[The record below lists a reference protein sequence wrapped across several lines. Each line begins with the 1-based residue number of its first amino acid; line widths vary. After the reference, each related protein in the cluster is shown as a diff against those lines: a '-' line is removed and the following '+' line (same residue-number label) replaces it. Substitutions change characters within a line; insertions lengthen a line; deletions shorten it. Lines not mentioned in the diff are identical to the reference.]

1 MSCVI
6 KRKHPI
12 LDAITNLGAE
22 KYRLHIKIMT
32 YIHASYGDCLADEFI
47 DVKLKDVDKASA
59 VSSIKAAYA
68 KSSIELSV
76 QSEEEID
83 TWIHITLESMFGFEA
98 IKPGI
103 DEKIHPVFSHGFLG
117 KLRKGKNTVKIDCVV
132 YQTDEDLGVFSTLSN
147 RLAGR
152 YHLDST
158 VKLRGDD
165 EIIGTSMFYLIAK

>member
-22 KYRLHIKIMT
+22 TYRLHIKIMT
-32 YIHASYGDCLADEFI
+32 YIRASYGDCLADKFI
-47 DVKLKDVDKASA
+47 DVKLKDVDKPSA
-59 VSSIKAAYA
+59 VSSIKGAYA

-83 TWIHITLESMFGFEA
+83 TWTHITLESMFGFKA
-98 IKPGI
+98 IKP
-103 DEKIHPVFSHGFLG
+103 DEKNEVSPVFSHGFLG
-117 KLRKGKNTVKIDCVV
+117 KLKKGKNTVKIDCVV

-147 RLAGR
+147 KLAGR

-158 VKLRGDD
+158 VKLRGDA
-165 EIIGTSMFYLIAK
+165 EIIRTSMFYLLAK

>member
-47 DVKLKDVDKASA
+47 DVKLKDADKAFA
-59 VSSIKAAYA
+59 VSSIKGAYA

-83 TWIHITLESMFGFEA
+83 TWIHITLESMSGFEA
-98 IKPGI
+98 ITPGI
-103 DEKIHPVFSHGFLG
+103 DEKVHPVFSHGFLG
-117 KLRKGKNTVKIDCVV
+117 KLKKGKNTVKIDCVV
-132 YQTDEDLGVFSTLSN
+132 YQTDEDLGVFSALSN
-147 RLAGR
+147 KLAGR

-165 EIIGTSMFYLIAK
+165 EIIRTSMFYLLAK

>member
-22 KYRLHIKIMT
+22 TYSLHIKIMT
-32 YIHASYGDCLADEFI
+32 YIRASYGDCLADEFI
-47 DVKLKDVDKASA
+47 DVKLKDVDKDFA
-59 VSSIKAAYA
+59 VSSIKGACA

-83 TWIHITLESMFGFEA
+83 TWIHINLESMFGFKA
-98 IKPGI
+98 IKP
-103 DEKIHPVFSHGFLG
+103 DEKNEVSPVFSHGFLG
-117 KLRKGKNTVKIDCVV
+117 KLKKGKNTVKIDCVV
-132 YQTDEDLGVFSTLSN
+132 YQTDEDLGVFSTLN
-147 RLAGR
+147 NKVAGR

-158 VKLRGDD
+158 VTLKEGD
-165 EIIGTSMFYLIAK
+165 EIIETSMFYLITK

>member
-22 KYRLHIKIMT
+22 TYRLRIKVMT
-32 YIHASYGDCLADEFI
+32 YIRASYGDCLADEFI
-47 DVKLKDVDKASA
+47 DVKLKDVDKAFA
-59 VSSIKAAYA
+59 VSSIKGVYA

-83 TWIHITLESMFGFEA
+83 TWIHITLESMFGFKA
-98 IKPGI
+98 IKPDKK
-103 DEKIHPVFSHGFLG
+103 DEANPVFSHGFLG
-117 KLRKGKNTVKIDCVV
+117 KLRKGKNTMKINCVV

-147 RLAGR
+147 KVAGR

-158 VKLRGDD
+158 VKLKEDA
-165 EIIGTSMFYLIAK
+165 EIIWTSMFYLITK

>member
-22 KYRLHIKIMT
+22 TYRLHIKIMT

-47 DVKLKDVDKASA
+47 DVKLKDVDKSFA
-59 VSSIKAAYA
+59 VSSIKGAYA

-83 TWIHITLESMFGFEA
+83 TWIHITLESMFGFKA
-98 IKPGI
+98 IKPDKK
-103 DEKIHPVFSHGFLG
+103 DEVAPVFSHGFLG
-117 KLRKGKNTVKIDCVV
+117 KLRKGKNTVKINCVV

-147 RLAGR
+147 KVAGR

-158 VKLRGDD
+158 VTLREDA
-165 EIIGTSMFYLIAK
+165 EIIGTSMFYLITR